1 MTRILEVKEFQSII
15 SNEQYQSD
23 KYCYLPEPAFSE
35 LITFIEETTGGKEQS
50 DVMDFMSVYRTKN
63 RTLGQL
69 IKVKNYVGVI
79 QLKSGWQIQILP
91 KIELLDQE
99 NEGDLT
105 KDIFTKMIRSLKQ
118 TPNRISSLAHLK
130 TDKMNIYE
138 IFINMYIQNVQL
150 LVKRGI
156 KSNYRVEEENQRFY
170 KGKLLVSQHVRK
182 NSVHKERFYVAY
194 DQFSQNIAENRI
206 IKATLIKLQK
216 MTTSSQNAKE
226 IRHLL
231 TSFEMIE
238 PTTNLAYD
246 FSQIFINR
254 TMKDY
259 KLIMEW
265 SKVFLLNQSFTN
277 FSGTT
282 VAHAILFPMEKVYES
297 YLTQQIKKQFSNS
310 NWSVTAQD
318 KGYYLFDTPQLFKL
332 RPDVVLRNTDKKKII
347 IVDMK
352 WKSLDLSKKSK
363 GMASSDMYQ
372 MYAYAK
378 KYTTE
383 VTPEVWVLY
392 PQIKGAQTE
401 IYQSQDNVKVTI
413 FFVDLCDVQKSLA
426 SFRVEID
433 K

>member
-1 MTRILEVKEFQSII
+1 MTRTLEIKEFQSII

-105 KDIFTKMIRSLKQ
+105 KDIFMKMIRSLKQ

>member
-1 MTRILEVKEFQSII
+1 MTRTLEIKEFQSII

-105 KDIFTKMIRSLKQ
+105 KDIFMKMIRSLKQ

-238 PTTNLAYD
+238 PTTNLAFD

-265 SKVFLLNQSFTN
+265 SKVFLLNQSFTS